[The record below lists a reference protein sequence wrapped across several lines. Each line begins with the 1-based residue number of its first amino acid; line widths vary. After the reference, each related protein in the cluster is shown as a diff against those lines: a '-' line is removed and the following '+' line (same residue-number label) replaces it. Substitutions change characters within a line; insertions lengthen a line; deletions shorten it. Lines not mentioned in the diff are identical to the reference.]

1 MRTSPKSEND
11 PQHAGS
17 APQASKQRPR
27 MIAFVA
33 AVFVHGLPETSRIWD
48 ALRRIVERESIAPSL
63 PGFGAARPAG
73 FTATKD
79 AYAEWLAKA
88 SGGIEEPIDLVGHDM
103 GALITLRVATAFD
116 VPLRSYAVDVAPLFH
131 PRFEWSERV
140 HRLQTPGIGE
150 QLLKSMRE
158 AAPED
163 PDSTAARL
171 ASAGVPIGEAKAI
184 GAAHDETMGQ
194 SILDFYRS
202 AVPNVAADWWKDVKA
217 PTPSQGLILLP
228 PDPPEWEAMSFEV
241 ADRLGAQTARLDDLN
256 HCWMAEAPERWRRSC
271 SASGPH
277 SRSGS
282 GLEQAWWSA
291 LRDRV
296 GDDPPKRRDMAGEPA
311 PPEGCQSRAHPAA
324 SLAQRSLDRHVAG
337 FLERRQLLG
346 QRRVGQR
353 ELVTD
358 ERELRPVGRGQ
369 ERHDRQPRGRVDELV
384 EPGSVRHPAAVRRIA
399 LPRIAAIRRGPPS
412 RIATATSTLAI
423 VAGCPA
429 PSA

>member
-1 MRTSPKSEND
+1 
-11 PQHAGS
+11 
-17 APQASKQRPR
+17 

-79 AYAEWLAKA
+79 AYADWLAKA
-88 SGGIEEPIDLVGHDM
+88 LTGIEQPIDLVGHDM

-171 ASAGVPIGEAKAI
+171 ASAGVPIDEAKAI
-184 GAAHDETMGQ
+184 GAAHDETMSQ

-202 AVPNVAADWWKDVKA
+202 AVPNVAADWWKDVEA

-241 ADRLGAQTARLDDLN
+241 AERLGAQTARLDDLN
-256 HCWMAEAPERWRRSC
+256 HCWMAEAPEAVAPVLQRF
-271 SASGPH
+271 
-277 SRSGS
+277 
-282 GLEQAWWSA
+282 WS
-291 LRDRV
+291 
-296 GDDPPKRRDMAGEPA
+296 
-311 PPEGCQSRAHPAA
+311 
-324 SLAQRSLDRHVAG
+324 SLA
-337 FLERRQLLG
+337 
-346 QRRVGQR
+346 
-353 ELVTD
+353 
-358 ERELRPVGRGQ
+358 
-369 ERHDRQPRGRVDELV
+369 
-384 EPGSVRHPAAVRRIA
+384 
-399 LPRIAAIRRGPPS
+399 
-412 RIATATSTLAI
+412 
-423 VAGCPA
+423 
-429 PSA
+429 